1 MAAGAGDAGTGRLRR
16 RLSRWLLF
24 GWVVLVGGLIGC
36 ARSPAW
42 PTPTPIPVRGAGTAL
57 LTPLWPQVAAGFGAA
72 YPGYSLHYEALPS
85 RLALDELIAGRHDF
99 AISSDPT
106 APAAY
111 SDLSFT
117 PIATDALVLIAH
129 RGIGLSGLTLSQAR
143 DLFGGFVQDWSELD
157 AAGGSVH
164 LVGREPGSGAR
175 AWFVRVVM
183 GDRAPALT
191 TRLEPSDAA
200 VLVYVRDHPGAVGY
214 VSVRVLAEVPPGTVR
229 ILRLEDRLPGDV
241 GYALGR
247 TLDIVLPARGGAV
260 GALHLRRWL
269 LSPAGQAVLVFSGDW

>member
-1 MAAGAGDAGTGRLRR
+1 MAVGAGNAGAGRPDR
-16 RLSRWLLF
+16 RLSRW
-24 GWVVLVGGLIGC
+24 VLAWGIVLWGGLAGC

-57 LTPLWPQVAAGFGAA
+57 MAPLWPQVAAGFGAA
-72 YPGYSLHYEALPS
+72 YPGHHLSYEALPS
-85 RLALDELIAGRHDF
+85 GLALAELVAGRHDF

-106 APAAY
+106 APATY

-143 DLFGGFVQDWSELD
+143 DLFGGFVQDWNELG
-157 AAGGSVH
+157 AEGGPVR

-175 AWFVRVVM
+175 ALFVRVVM
-183 GDRAPALT
+183 GDRAPAPT
-191 TRLEPSDAA
+191 TRLEPDDAA
-200 VLVYVRDHPGAVGY
+200 VLAYVRDHFGAAGY
-214 VSVRVLAEVPPGTVR
+214 VSVRVLADVPPGAVR
-229 ILRLEDRLPGDV
+229 VLRLEDRLPGDA

-247 TLDIVLPARGGAV
+247 TLDIVLPSQGASA
-260 GALHLRRWL
+260 GAWRLREWL
-269 LSPAGQAVLVFSGDW
+269 LSSAGQAVLDFSGDE